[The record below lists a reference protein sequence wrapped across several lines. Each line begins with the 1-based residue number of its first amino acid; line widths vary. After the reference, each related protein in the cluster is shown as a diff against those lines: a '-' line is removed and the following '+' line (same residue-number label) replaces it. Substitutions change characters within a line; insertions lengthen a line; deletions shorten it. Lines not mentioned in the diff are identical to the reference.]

1 MMVNRRT
8 LRVFYILILTQTF
21 SLIGSRMTGLA
32 VAIKVFKDTDRATPL
47 ALTAFFSTLPSLV
60 SASLAGVLADRWDRR
75 YVMVIADAGQAVGT
89 LLLMISFL
97 SGAFQLWHLYVVV
110 LIQSVFGIFQG
121 PAFQASVTM
130 LVPDEHRDRANA
142 IQQLTGPM
150 SGVVAPILA
159 GLLFAEIGAAGV
171 MGIDLF
177 TFAVAVIVVLLVS
190 IPRPEQTA
198 EGRAM
203 QGSIWKEAAVGFRY
217 LASRRI
223 LFAISLF
230 SALVNFLLSAAMVLD
245 TPYILTI
252 TGSEAALGTLMGVMS
267 AGGIVGGVIMSVW
280 GGTRPRIHTI
290 MPGIIAAGVFLAL
303 FGISRSPVTMGIVLF
318 WLLVPIPMI
327 NAAFMS
333 IMQLKVPPDLQGRV
347 FAALGQLSMLL
358 MPLAYLVAGPLADK
372 VFEPAVGRAGWGVV
386 APLVGS
392 HAGSGIGLIML
403 VSGSLLALVSVIAY
417 AVPAFRHME
426 ATLPDYLPVA
436 ATPSEDEAAEVPTA
450 ATPAAA

>member
-1 MMVNRRT
+1 MANRRT

-21 SLIGSRMTGLA
+21 SLIGSQMTGLA
-32 VAIKVFKDTDRATPL
+32 VAIKVFKDTDQATPL
-47 ALTAFFSTLPSLV
+47 ALTAFFSTFPALV
-60 SASLAGVLADRWDRR
+60 SASIAGVLADRWDRR
-75 YVMVIADAGQAVGT
+75 YVMMLADAGQAVGT

-110 LIQSVFGIFQG
+110 LIQAVFGIFQQ

-130 LVPDEHRDRANA
+130 LVPDDHRDRANA

-150 SGVVAPILA
+150 SGMVAPVLA

-217 LASRRI
+217 LASRQI
-223 LFAISLF
+223 LFVISLYV
-230 SALVNFLLSAAMVLD
+230 ALVNFLLSAAMVLD

-252 TGSEAALGTLMGVMS
+252 TGSEAVLGTLMGVMS
-267 AGGIVGGVIMSVW
+267 TGGIVGGVVMSVW
-280 GGTRPRIHTI
+280 GGTRPRVHTI
-290 MPGIIAAGVFLAL
+290 MPGIIASGVFLGL
-303 FGISRSPVTMGIVLF
+303 YGCSRSPVTMGIVLF
-318 WLLVPIPMI
+318 WLMVPIPII

-333 IMQLKVPPDLQGRV
+333 VMQLKIPPDLQGRV
-347 FAALGQLSMLL
+347 FAALGQMSMLL
-358 MPLAYLVAGPLADK
+358 MPLAYLVAGPLADR
-372 VFEPAVGRAGWGVV
+372 VFEPAVGRSGWGMV

-392 HAGSGIGLIML
+392 QAGSGIGLIML
-403 VSGSLLALVSVIAY
+403 FSGGLVALVSVIAY
-417 AVPAFRHME
+417 AAPAFRHME

-436 ATPSEDEAAEVPTA
+436 AVPPEGEAPEVPTS

>member
-1 MMVNRRT
+1 MIANGRT

-32 VAIKVFKDTDRATPL
+32 IAIKVFKDTDQATPL
-47 ALTAFFSTLPSLV
+47 ALTAFFSTLPSLI
-60 SASLAGVLADRWDRR
+60 SASIAGVLADRWDRR
-75 YVMVIADAGQAVGT
+75 HVMVIADAGQAVGT

-130 LVPDEHRDRANA
+130 LVPDEQRDRANA

-150 SGVVAPILA
+150 SGIIAPVLA
-159 GLLFAEIGAAGV
+159 GLLFVEIGAAGV

-203 QGSIWKEAAVGFRY
+203 QGTIWKEAAVGFRY
-217 LASRRI
+217 LASRQI
-223 LFAISLF
+223 LFLGTLYV
-230 SALVNFLLSAAMVLD
+230 ALVNFLLSAAMVLD

-267 AGGIVGGVIMSVW
+267 AGGIVGGVVMSIW
-280 GGTRPRIHTI
+280 GGTRPRMHTI
-290 MPGIIAAGVFLAL
+290 MPGIILSGVFLAL
-303 FGISRSPVTMGIVLF
+303 YGISRSPVTMGIVLF
-318 WLLVPIPMI
+318 WLMVPIPMV
-327 NAAFMS
+327 NAAFQS
-333 IMQLKVPPDLQGRV
+333 LLQLKIPPDLQGRV
-347 FAALGQLSMLL
+347 FAALNQMSMLL
-358 MPLAYLVAGPLADK
+358 MPLAYLAAGPLADR
-372 VFEPAVGRAGWGVV
+372 VFEPAVGKSGWGTV
-386 APLVGS
+386 APLVGNR
-392 HAGSGIGLIML
+392 AGSGIGLIML
-403 VSGSLLALVSVIAY
+403 LCGSLVALVSVVTY
-417 AVPAFRHME
+417 AVPAYRHME

-436 ATPSEDEAAEVPTA
+436 AMPHEGQASEVPTT
-450 ATPAAA
+450 ATPAAV